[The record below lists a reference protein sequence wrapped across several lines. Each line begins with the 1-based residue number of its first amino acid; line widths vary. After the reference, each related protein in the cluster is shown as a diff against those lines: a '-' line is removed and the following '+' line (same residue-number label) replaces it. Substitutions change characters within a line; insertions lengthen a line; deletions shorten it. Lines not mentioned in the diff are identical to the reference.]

1 MPTIRYVFA
10 SIQHN
15 KRYLLPLTLLL
26 VTIVIASC
34 GGAITAGTGNS
45 SASNAAGSS
54 GGNGANS
61 GSGYSPSTKASAQGN
76 QKSNDAPAQYL
87 IKTLKVSMS
96 VKDTTKAAD
105 ALQTWITTTD
115 TSASSAGITYD
126 QAGDNLYNVSLTF
139 EVQSTLYPQIERYLR
154 DYAPQH
160 SGQLLSLNESVQD
173 VTNDY
178 IDTQSRLTNLR
189 SEQTRL
195 LNLLSHANALGD
207 IINIQDKLTDIEG
220 QIETI
225 EAHLK
230 QLNGQ
235 TSFYTVS
242 ITLQPLVL
250 APSSPSAQGWN
261 IGQTFHDAFAA
272 SLGFAQ
278 GLLTFLV
285 WLLAFA
291 VYLIPLAILTWFLL
305 RWRQRSFAAPLARPT
320 MPTETPPAANV

>member
-10 SIQHN
+10 SIQSH
-15 KRYLLPLTLLL
+15 KRRLLPLTLLL
-26 VTIVIASC
+26 ITIVIASC
-34 GGAITAGTGNS
+34 GGGSMN
-45 SASNAAGSS
+45 AGSS
-54 GGNGANS
+54 S
-61 GSGYSPSTKASAQGN
+61 GSGGITTAASGAGSSSSQGQ

-87 IKTLKVSMS
+87 IKTLKVSMG
-96 VKDTTKAAD
+96 VKDTASVAD
-105 ALQTWITTTD
+105 ALQIWITTTD
-115 TSASSAGITYD
+115 TSASSAGTSYD
-126 QAGDNLYNVSLTF
+126 QAGNNLYNVSLTF
-139 EVQSTLYPQIERYLR
+139 QVQSTLYPQIERYLR

-160 SGQLLSLNESVQD
+160 NGQLLSLNESVQD

-195 LNLLSHANALGD
+195 LNLLSHAQALND
-207 IINIQDKLTDIEG
+207 IISIQDKLTDIEG

-235 TSFYTVS
+235 VSYYTIN
-242 ITLQPLVL
+242 ITLQPLAL
-250 APSSPSAQGWN
+250 ISPSSPAAPGWN

-291 VYLIPLAILTWFLL
+291 VYLIPLAALLWFIV
-305 RWRQRSFAAPLARPT
+305 RWRKRSFIAPAPAPAI
-320 MPTETPPAANV
+320 PTETPPAASA